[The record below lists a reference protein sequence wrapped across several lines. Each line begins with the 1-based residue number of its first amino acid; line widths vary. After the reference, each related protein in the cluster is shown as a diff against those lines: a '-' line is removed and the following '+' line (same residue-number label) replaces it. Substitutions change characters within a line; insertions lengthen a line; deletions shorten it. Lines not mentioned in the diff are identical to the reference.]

1 MTAAALPG
9 TAGSRQSPFAG
20 TDVCREAGLTLPDGT
35 ARPAFDDDLWDF
47 TEVIGLP
54 NQMAK
59 VSRRFDFAAV
69 TRRGWRLVAKEQI
82 MAMLAPRHEAVIILP
97 HAYRTPL
104 HLTTAFGRLAELTR
118 LLNWLAGHGVASLAD
133 VDEDRCEAYLAH
145 RRYLL
150 DQNGHVAGER
160 SPATRRAAAQAVAD
174 LITHRELFT
183 ADRVPA
189 GLRPWGGASPSAIA
203 EMPCGV
209 GQNKTP
215 PVSDAILQ
223 PLLAAALYLTG
234 TLGPHTT
241 GLLEQVRDADRR
253 WSHKHGDHVL
263 SSTLPAEEI
272 TQVLEGYEQRG
283 EPLPLAAEHVIRD
296 RLETGWSPD
305 DPLARLS
312 LGLLAR
318 QAGFTQFWSQW
329 IPDMRSRIEETLSV
343 VGAEK
348 PFGRSS
354 PAVDRADGEGAV
366 PWTPPLDRLEAVAL
380 TGIIR
385 TASIAL
391 LAAVSGMRSSELM
404 ELEVGC
410 CRPPE
415 QYGDGLVRYR
425 LASRIVKGQPLGGTP
440 DEWVVIEPAYQAA
453 QLLERLHDD
462 PRPGNPLL
470 GRFAFDVRCTWFRNW
485 VNGPSGQRLG
495 LAPIPD
501 DPVSLR
507 ALRRTLAIELAYR
520 PGGVLAA
527 KLHLKH
533 IAVAT
538 TEGYASRPGGA
549 QAELLAE
556 VNKHEAERNL
566 ELVWAEFRSYQQGI
580 MPAGPGARELTE
592 FFAHVDGKLA
602 ASDPGAPKAQ
612 ATDRDV
618 LNLMTKRAQTLH
630 LGTAN
635 YCWFTDPSRALCL
648 RLAGTP
654 AADKPL
660 IGMCDSARCPQATHH
675 PCHRPVWAEHAE
687 QTKTFLA
694 SLGPTRKTEKARLQ
708 ADHDRALRV
717 LDAIDAASPDTDH
730 QEQHADH
737 R

>member
-1 MTAAALPG
+1 MTTALARAAGP
-9 TAGSRQSPFAG
+9 RQSPFAG
-20 TDVCREAGLTLPDGT
+20 AGVCREAGLVLPDGT
-35 ARPAFDDDLWDF
+35 ARPVFDDDMWDF
-47 TEVIGLP
+47 TEVAGLP

-59 VSRRFDFAAV
+59 VNRRFDFAAI
-69 TRRGWRLVAKEQI
+69 TRGDWRLVAKEQI

-104 HLTTAFGRLAELTR
+104 HLTTAFARLAELTR
-118 LLNWLAGHGVASLAD
+118 LLSWLDAQDATSLAD
-133 VDEDRCEAYLAH
+133 IDDERCEKWMAH

-150 DQNGHVAGER
+150 DENGTVVGER
-160 SPATRRAAAQAVAD
+160 SPATRRAAAQAIAD
-174 LITHRELFT
+174 LVTHRELFT
-183 ADRVPA
+183 ADTVAPS
-189 GLRPWGGASPSAIA
+189 LRPWKGAAPSVVA
-203 EMPCGV
+203 EMPHGAK
-209 GQNKTP
+209 QNKTP
-215 PVSDAILQ
+215 PVGDAVLQ

-234 TLGPHTT
+234 TIGPHAT
-241 GLLEQVRDADRR
+241 GLLEQVRDADRK
-253 WSHKHGDHVL
+253 WSLKHGDHVL
-263 SSTLPAEEI
+263 SAALPAGQI

-283 EPLPLAAEHVIRD
+283 EPLPVADDHVIRN
-296 RLETGWSPD
+296 RLEVGWSPG

-312 LGLLAR
+312 LGLIAR
-318 QAGFTQFWSQW
+318 QAGFTQFWRQW
-329 IPDMRSRIEETLSV
+329 IPGMRRRIEETLDI

-348 PFGRSS
+348 PFGRNS
-354 PAVDRADGEGAV
+354 PAVDRADGEGTA
-366 PWTPPLDRLEAVAL
+366 PWTLPLDRLEAVAL
-380 TGIIR
+380 TGIVR

-404 ELEVGC
+404 ELETGC

-415 QYGDGLVRYR
+415 HYGDGLVRYR
-425 LASRIVKGQPLGGTP
+425 LASKVVKGQPLGGTP

-453 QLLERLHDD
+453 QLLVRLHDD
-462 PRPGNPLL
+462 PRPGKPLL
-470 GRFAFDVRCTWFRNW
+470 GRFAFDVRWTWFRNW

-495 LAPIPD
+495 LAPVPD

-556 VNKHEAERNL
+556 VNKHESERNL
-566 ELVWAEFRSYQQGI
+566 ELVWAELRNYQQGI

-602 ASDPGAPKAQ
+602 DSAPGAPKTQ
-612 ATDRDV
+612 ASDRDV

-660 IGMCDSARCPQATHH
+660 VGMCDSARCPQATHH

-687 QTKTFLA
+687 STKTFLGQIGRVQKA
-694 SLGPTRKTEKARLQ
+694 ERKRLE
-708 ADHDRALRV
+708 AGYDRAARV
-717 LDAIDAASPDTDH
+717 LERIDEAAGETG
-730 QEQHADH
+730 
-737 R
+737 

>member
-1 MTAAALPG
+1 MTTALAGAAGP
-9 TAGSRQSPFAG
+9 RQSPFAG
-20 TDVCREAGLTLPDGT
+20 ADVCREAGLALPGGT
-35 ARPAFDDDLWDF
+35 ARPVFDDDLWDF
-47 TEVIGLP
+47 TQVAGLP

-59 VSRRFDFAAV
+59 VNRRFDFAAI
-69 TRRGWRLVAKEQI
+69 TRDDWRLVAKEQV
-82 MAMLAPRHEAVIILP
+82 MAMLAPRHEAVIVLP

-104 HLTTAFGRLAELTR
+104 HLTTAFARLAELTR
-118 LLNWLAGHGVASLAD
+118 LLNWLDAQDVASLAD
-133 VDEDRCEAYLAH
+133 IDDERCEQWMAH

-150 DQNGHVAGER
+150 DENGTVAGER

-174 LITHRELFT
+174 LVTHRDLFT
-183 ADRVPA
+183 ADTVAA
-189 GLRPWGGASPSAIA
+189 GLRPWRGAAPSVVA
-203 EMPCGV
+203 EMPHGAR
-209 GQNKTP
+209 QNKTP
-215 PVSDAILQ
+215 PVSDSVLQ

-234 TLGPHTT
+234 TIGPHAP
-241 GLLEQVRDADRR
+241 GLLEQVRDADRK
-253 WSHKHGDHVL
+253 WSVKHGDHVL
-263 SSTLPAEEI
+263 SAALPAEQI
-272 TQVLEGYEQRG
+272 TRALEGYEQRG
-283 EPLPLAAEHVIRD
+283 EPLPLAEEHVIRN
-296 RLETGWSPD
+296 RLEAGWPPG
-305 DPLARLS
+305 DPLTRLS
-312 LGLLAR
+312 LGLIAR
-318 QAGFTQFWSQW
+318 QAGFTQFWRQW
-329 IPDMRSRIEETLSV
+329 IPDMRSRIEEALDI

-348 PFGRSS
+348 PLGRG
-354 PAVDRADGEGAV
+354 PAAVDRADGEGAV
-366 PWTPPLDRLEAVAL
+366 PWTLPLDRLEAVAL
-380 TGIIR
+380 VGIVR

-404 ELEVGC
+404 ELETGC

-415 QYGDGLVRYR
+415 HYGDGLVRYR
-425 LASRIVKGQPLGGTP
+425 LASKVVKGQPLGGTP

-453 QLLERLHDD
+453 QLLVRLHDD

-470 GRFAFDVRCTWFRNW
+470 GRFAFDVRWTWFRNW

-495 LAPIPD
+495 LAPVPD

-556 VNKHEAERNL
+556 VNKHESERNL
-566 ELVWAEFRSYQQGI
+566 ALVWDELRNYQQGI

-592 FFAHVDGKLA
+592 FFAHVDGKITNSA
-602 ASDPGAPKAQ
+602 PGTPKAQ
-612 ATDRDV
+612 ASDRDV
-618 LNLMTKRAQTLH
+618 LNLMTKRAQVLH

-654 AADKPL
+654 DADKPL
-660 IGMCDSARCPQATHH
+660 VGMCDSARCPQATHH

-687 QTKTFLA
+687 STKTFLGQ
-694 SLGPTRKTEKARLQ
+694 LGRAQKSERKRLE
-708 ADHDRALRV
+708 AEYDRAVRV
-717 LDAIDAASPDTDH
+717 LKRIDEAAA
-730 QEQHADH
+730 EGKAG
-737 R
+737 